1 MQHFLLEHNLTPHLD
16 CIVLGFFE
24 DEGDIP
30 TILKDRE
37 KIVHLFNEV
46 RPQLQQSGD
55 FICHYDKQLS
65 IIIYH
70 LGKRAQFDLQ
80 ALKQSLGKIANIVKE
95 KNWQSLGLIWPDFQD
110 LSFQQQAL
118 EQSVIGLEYAFYQ
131 FLNYKQDPK
140 PYRLKEVYHHLK
152 VLKKELHAAIAVASG
167 MRLCMDLGNTPAN
180 DCKPSDLE
188 RSAKQLAKEHLQIK
202 VKSYDE
208 KDLKKMG
215 MNTLLSV
222 GQGSDNPPRL
232 IEIHYQGS
240 KKHHPLILVGKGITF
255 DSGGICIKPSP
266 GMYEMKYD
274 MCGAASVIGVM
285 KAIAL
290 MELPIHV
297 IGILACAENMPSGKA
312 TRPGDVIKTH
322 MGKTVEITNTDAEGR
337 LVLADAISH
346 AKQFK
351 PEALVDIATLTGAVI
366 IALGHVF
373 TGLMS
378 GNDKLAQSLLD
389 AGQKTLDKIW
399 RLPLDKEYEDALFS
413 MVADYANAAD
423 SREAGSIT
431 AAEFIQEFA
440 EDLNW
445 AHLDIAGSAWVSG
458 RNRQATGRPV
468 ALLVEW
474 LKSYHD
480 QH

>member
-1 MQHFLLEHNLTPHLD
+1 MQHFLLENNLPKHLD
-16 CIVLGFFE
+16 CIIIGCFE
-24 DEGDIP
+24 DQKDAP
-30 TILKDRE
+30 VILKNEE
-37 KIVHLFNEV
+37 KIIHLLNEI
-46 RPQLQQSGD
+46 RPQLTKAGD
-55 FICHYDKQLS
+55 FVSHYDKNLN

-70 LGKRAQFDLQ
+70 LGKRPEFNAQS
-80 ALKQSLGKIANIVKE
+80 LKQSLTKIANIIKD
-95 KNWQSLGLIWPDFQD
+95 KNLEFLGLLWPDFQD

-118 EQSVIGLEYAFYQ
+118 EQSVLGLEYAFYQ
-131 FLNYKQDPK
+131 FLKYKQDPK
-140 PYRLKEVYHHLK
+140 PYHLKEVHYNLK
-152 VLKKELHAAIAVASG
+152 AMKHELHAATALASG
-167 MRLCMDLGNTPAN
+167 IRLCMDLGNTPAN
-180 DCKPSDLE
+180 DCKPVDLE
-188 RSAKQLAKEHLQIK
+188 ITAKQLAKDHKHIK

-208 KDLKKMG
+208 KELKKMG

-222 GQGSDNPPRL
+222 SQGSDNPPRL
-232 IEIHYQGS
+232 IEIHYEGTN
-240 KKHHPLILVGKGITF
+240 KKQPLILVGKGITF
-255 DSGGICIKPSP
+255 DSGGICLKPAPS
-266 GMYEMKYD
+266 MYEMKYD
-274 MCGAASVIGVM
+274 MCGAASVIGAI
-285 KAIAL
+285 KTIAL

-366 IALGHVF
+366 IALGHVY
-373 TGLMS
+373 TGLMTDD
-378 GNDKLAQSLLD
+378 DKLAQSLLD

-423 SREAGSIT
+423 SRDAGSIN
-431 AAEFIQEFA
+431 AAEFLQEFA
-440 EDLNW
+440 GDLKW

-474 LKSYHD
+474 LKNYHD
-480 QH
+480 